1 MFTLAQISD
10 THLGAGTALFRAN
23 FDTVAAALAA
33 EVPDI
38 IVASGDVS
46 LDGADS
52 EADMEFAAERFARLP
67 RPVLA
72 VPGNHD
78 VGDHP
83 DRAPRQ
89 PFDTERLLRFRR
101 HFGQER
107 WVLDRDGWRLLGLNS
122 QVCGTGH
129 PEEAAQ
135 ADFIAEALA
144 GLGARRLAVFLHKPI
159 YVTTVDDPLFDYWS
173 VPPFARAPFLP
184 LLAHPALRLVASGH
198 LHLHQEVAR
207 GAARFTWAPSVG
219 FIVAEDEQPDLPGAR
234 PCGYLRHR
242 FHADH
247 VETSLVVP
255 DGMERPFIHEVRAEA
270 YPNSALLKVESD
282 AA

>member
-1 MFTLAQISD
+1 MFSLAQISD

-23 FDTVAAALAA
+23 YDVVAAVLAA
-33 EVPDI
+33 DVPDL
-38 IVASGDVS
+38 IVATGDVS

-52 EADMEFAAERFARLP
+52 EADMAFAAGRFAALP

-89 PFDTERLLRFRR
+89 PFDDERLNRFRR
-101 HFGQER
+101 HFGADR
-107 WVLDRDGWRLLGLNS
+107 WVVDRDGWRLLGLDS

-129 PEEAAQ
+129 QEEAAQ
-135 ADFIAEALA
+135 AGFIAEALA
-144 GLGARRLAVFLHKPI
+144 GLGDRRLAVFLHKPVF
-159 YVTTVDDPLFDYWS
+159 VTTPEDPLFDYWS

-198 LHLHQEVAR
+198 LHLHRETMAGVAR
-207 GAARFTWAPSVG
+207 FAWAPSVG
-219 FIVAEDEQPDLPGAR
+219 FIVAEDEQPDLPGDR
-234 PCGYLRHR
+234 PCGFLRHT

-247 VETSLVVP
+247 VETALVAP
-255 DGMERPFIHEVRAEA
+255 PGLTRPFIHEVRAEA
-270 YPNSALLKVESD
+270 YPNSVLLRAEPD